1 MFTSGKWS
9 QNDLKEEELKK
20 KITRIKWTEE
30 QKKMKHNFKE
40 NIKIKK
46 PPIVINNVC
55 NHLC

>member
-30 QKKMKHNFKE
+30 QKKKHNFKE
-40 NIKIKK
+40 DIKIKK